1 MKKVAKTIVASTIIT
16 LIGVQVS
23 AQDDASN
30 ARVEEYRLE
39 AYKLGWADGW
49 KAARSQFGNIMPP
62 GGTTT
67 SSTTTKFE
75 LPKSF
80 FSSEEDATTKS
91 FIIPDNWYV
100 APSTSGEAV
109 YARVN
114 KDGSV
119 QPYIKTPSGEIEVLE
134 ADQAPLW
141 TTEPNIQKFLKGLP
155 KTESGLTFIPVQPAT
170 ANK

>member
-1 MKKVAKTIVASTIIT
+1 MKYLATAIAASTIFS

-23 AQDDASN
+23 AQDNASK
-30 ARVEEYRLE
+30 AQLE
-39 AYKLGWADGW
+39 AYRLGYADGW
-49 KAARSQFGNIMPP
+49 KAARSQIGSVVPP
-62 GGTTT
+62 TGSTT

-80 FSSEEDATTKS
+80 FSSEEATTTKA
-91 FIIPDNWYV
+91 FTIPDNWYV

-119 QPYIKTPSGEIEVLE
+119 QPYIKTPSGEIEILE

-141 TTEPNIQKFLKGLP
+141 TTDPSIQKFLKELP
-155 KTESGLTFIPVQPAT
+155 KTESGLTFIPVQPAP
-170 ANK
+170 AKE